1 MKKLIL
7 TLLFSLPVLAQH
19 GFRAENGNIIW
30 EKSFPVGSVNVAAL
44 LKAQP
49 ALKTDIFTDNECK
62 GSANDIKIEGNGGSA
77 MMKNNCKFDFD
88 IAIEGNSYIVKI
100 HNMKFLER
108 VGPMQLRTIISSF
121 EKYFMDERK
130 LRPTPVTQSNLAYL
144 DNFFTGIFTGTVIS
158 SSEAL
163 TSN

>member
-30 EKSFPVGSVNVAAL
+30 EKSFPVGSVNVAVL

-49 ALKTDIFTDNECK
+49 ALDTDIFTDNECK
-62 GSANDIKIEGNGGSA
+62 GSAMDMKIEGDGGTA
-77 MMKNNCKFDFD
+77 MMRNNCKFDFD
-88 IAIEGNSYIVKI
+88 IAIEGNSYVVRIR
-100 HNMKFLER
+100 NMKFLER
-108 VGPMQLRTIISSF
+108 VGPMQLRTIVSSF

-130 LRPTPVTQSNLAYL
+130 LRPTPITQGNLAYL